1 MRNIVLFDLPEVHC
15 ACLPITFTRAVSDVR
30 VGILTIKEKWQHY
43 VPGDYTAL
51 TAGYLA
57 VMYPAVPDE
66 ALFIAGNVCPDSGLA
81 AAIGSLVSGEAL
93 VGADGGVLAFLGTR
107 SDFEA
112 RHFLKSTLYREE
124 YVRINASYD
133 IFRENGREM
142 EKDFRVLT
150 VGRVSCPLP
159 DSCRLVGDAT
169 FPDGTPKLFIEEG
182 AKLECVILNV
192 NNGPG
197 YIGHDAEIMEGVCI
211 RAPFAACTHATV
223 NMNAKI
229 YGATTLG
236 PYCKVGGELSNVVML
251 AYSNK
256 GHDGYLG
263 NAVIG
268 EWCNLGADT
277 NCSNLKNNYAEIKL
291 WDYASHR
298 FKATGMQFCG
308 LIMGDHS
315 RSGINTMFNTAT
327 VVGVGANIYGPGFP
341 RTVIDSFVQGGA
353 EGFKEVPVSRVIE
366 MAERMMARRG
376 KRLSDAERQILQSLF
391 DNPYP
396 HQVWI

>member
-1 MRNIVLFDLPEVHC
+1 MENIVLFDTPERHC

-30 VGILTIKEKWQHY
+30 VGISTIKEKWQHY
-43 VPGDYTAL
+43 LPGEYTAL
-51 TAGYLA
+51 TADYLE
-57 VMYPAVPDE
+57 VKYPALPAE
-66 ALFIAGNVCPDSGLA
+66 ARFVAGHVCPDAPLA
-81 AAIGSLVSGEAL
+81 EAVARLAVGSAL
-93 VGADGGVLAFLGTR
+93 VGHEGELLAFAGSR
-107 SDFEA
+107 ADFDA
-112 RHFLKSTLYREE
+112 RRFAATVAYDSP
-124 YVRINASYD
+124 YVAIYAAYD
-133 IFRENGREM
+133 IFRENGREL
-142 EKDFRVLT
+142 EKDFRRLT
-150 VGRVSCPLP
+150 AGRTSQPLP
-159 DSCRLVGDAT
+159 ESCRLVGEPT
-169 FPDGTPKLFIEEG
+169 FPDGTPRLFIEEG
-182 AKLECVILNV
+182 AKLECVIINV
-192 NNGPG
+192 NNGPV
-197 YIGHDAEIMEGVCI
+197 YIGRDAEVMEGVCI

-236 PYCKVGGELSNVVML
+236 PYCKVGGELSNVVMQ

-291 WDYASHR
+291 WDYVTHR
-298 FKATGMQFCG
+298 FKPTGMQFCG
-308 LIMGDHS
+308 LLMGDHS

-327 VVGVGANIYGPGFP
+327 VVGVGANVYGPGFP

-353 EGFKEVPVSRVIE
+353 EGFKSVPVTKVME

-376 KRLSDAERQILQSLF
+376 KSLTDAERQVLQSLA

-396 HQVWI
+396 A

>member
-1 MRNIVLFDLPEVHC
+1 MENIVLFDTPERHC

-30 VGILTIKEKWQHY
+30 VGISTIKEKWQHY
-43 VPGDYTAL
+43 LPGEYTAL
-51 TAGYLA
+51 TADYLA
-57 VMYPAVPDE
+57 VKYPALPDE
-66 ALFIAGNVCPDSGLA
+66 ARFVAGHVCPDAALA
-81 AAIGSLVSGEAL
+81 AAVARLAVGSAL
-93 VGADGGVLAFLGTR
+93 VGREGELLAFAG
-107 SDFEA
+107 SCADFDA
-112 RHFLKSTLYREE
+112 RRFAATVAYDSP
-124 YVRINASYD
+124 YVAIYAAYD
-133 IFRENGREM
+133 IFRENGCEL
-142 EKDFRVLT
+142 EKDFRRLT
-150 VGRVSCPLP
+150 AGRTSQPLP
-159 DSCRLVGDAT
+159 ESCRLVGEPT
-169 FPDGTPKLFIEEG
+169 FPDGTPRLFIEEG
-182 AKLECVILNV
+182 AKLECVIINV
-192 NNGPG
+192 NNGPV
-197 YIGHDAEIMEGVCI
+197 YIGRDAEVMEGVCI

-236 PYCKVGGELSNVVML
+236 PYCKVGGELSNVVMQ

-291 WDYASHR
+291 WDYVTHR
-298 FKATGMQFCG
+298 FKPTGMQFCG
-308 LIMGDHS
+308 LLMGDHS

-327 VVGVGANIYGPGFP
+327 VVGVGANVYGPGFP

-353 EGFKEVPVSRVIE
+353 EGFQSVPVTKVME
-366 MAERMMARRG
+366 MAGRMMARRG
-376 KRLSDAERQILQSLF
+376 KSLTDAERQVLQSLA

-396 HQVWI
+396 AQK

>member
-1 MRNIVLFDLPEVHC
+1 MENIVLFDTPERHC

-30 VGILTIKEKWQHY
+30 VGISTIKEKWQHY
-43 VPGDYTAL
+43 LPGEYTAL
-51 TAGYLA
+51 TADYLA
-57 VMYPAVPDE
+57 VKYPALPAE
-66 ALFIAGNVCPDSGLA
+66 ARFVAGHVCPDAPLA
-81 AAIGSLVSGEAL
+81 EAVARLAVGSAL
-93 VGADGGVLAFLGTR
+93 VGHEGELLAFAGSR
-107 SDFEA
+107 ADFDA
-112 RHFLKSTLYREE
+112 RRFAVTVAYDSP
-124 YVRINASYD
+124 YVAIYAAYD
-133 IFRENGREM
+133 IFRENGREL
-142 EKDFRVLT
+142 EKDFRRLT
-150 VGRVSCPLP
+150 AGRTSQPLP
-159 DSCRLVGDAT
+159 ESCRLVGEPT
-169 FPDGTPKLFIEEG
+169 FPDGTPRLFIEEG
-182 AKLECVILNV
+182 AKLECVIINV
-192 NNGPG
+192 NNGPV
-197 YIGHDAEIMEGVCI
+197 YIGRDAEVMEGVCI

-236 PYCKVGGELSNVVML
+236 PYCKVGGELSNVVMQS
-251 AYSNK
+251 YSNK

-291 WDYASHR
+291 WDYATHR
-298 FKATGMQFCG
+298 FKPTGMQFCG
-308 LIMGDHS
+308 LLMGDHS

-327 VVGVGANIYGPGFP
+327 VVGVGANVYGPGFP

-353 EGFKEVPVSRVIE
+353 EGFKSVPVTKVME

-376 KRLSDAERQILQSLF
+376 KSLTDAERQVLQSLA

-396 HQVWI
+396 A

>member
-1 MRNIVLFDLPEVHC
+1 MENIVLFDTPERHC

-30 VGILTIKEKWQHY
+30 VGISTIKEKWQHY
-43 VPGDYTAL
+43 LPGEYTAL
-51 TAGYLA
+51 TADYLE
-57 VMYPAVPDE
+57 VKYPALPAE
-66 ALFIAGNVCPDSGLA
+66 ARFVAGHVCPDAPLA
-81 AAIGSLVSGEAL
+81 EAVARLAVGSAL
-93 VGADGGVLAFLGTR
+93 VGHEGELLAFAGSR
-107 SDFEA
+107 ADFDA
-112 RHFLKSTLYREE
+112 RRFAATVAYDSP
-124 YVRINASYD
+124 YVAIYAAYD
-133 IFRENGREM
+133 IFRENGREL
-142 EKDFRVLT
+142 EKDFRRLT
-150 VGRVSCPLP
+150 AGRTSQPLP
-159 DSCRLVGDAT
+159 ESCRLVGEPT
-169 FPDGTPKLFIEEG
+169 FPDGTPRLFIEEG
-182 AKLECVILNV
+182 AKLECVIINV
-192 NNGPG
+192 NNGPV
-197 YIGHDAEIMEGVCI
+197 YIGRDVEVMEGVCI

-236 PYCKVGGELSNVVML
+236 PYCKVGGELSNVVMQS
-251 AYSNK
+251 YSNK

-291 WDYASHR
+291 WDYATHR
-298 FKATGMQFCG
+298 FKPTGMQFCG
-308 LIMGDHS
+308 LLMGDHS

-327 VVGVGANIYGPGFP
+327 VVGVGANVYGPGFP

-353 EGFKEVPVSRVIE
+353 EGFKSVPVTKVME

-376 KRLSDAERQILQSLF
+376 KSLTDAERQVLQSLA

-396 HQVWI
+396 AQK

>member
-1 MRNIVLFDLPEVHC
+1 MENIVLFDTPERHC

-30 VGILTIKEKWQHY
+30 VGISTIKEKWQHY
-43 VPGDYTAL
+43 LPGEYTAL
-51 TAGYLA
+51 TADYLA
-57 VMYPAVPDE
+57 VKYPALPAE
-66 ALFIAGNVCPDSGLA
+66 ARFVAGHVCPDAPLA
-81 AAIGSLVSGEAL
+81 EAVARLAVGSAL
-93 VGADGGVLAFLGTR
+93 VGHEGELLAFAGSR
-107 SDFEA
+107 ADFDA
-112 RHFLKSTLYREE
+112 RRFAATVAYDSP
-124 YVRINASYD
+124 YVAIYAAYD
-133 IFRENGREM
+133 IFRENGREL
-142 EKDFRVLT
+142 EKDFRRLT
-150 VGRVSCPLP
+150 AGRTSQPLP
-159 DSCRLVGDAT
+159 ESCRLVGEPT
-169 FPDGTPKLFIEEG
+169 FPDGTPRLFIEEG
-182 AKLECVILNV
+182 AKLECVIINV
-192 NNGPG
+192 NNGPV
-197 YIGHDAEIMEGVCI
+197 YIGRDVEVMEGVCI

-236 PYCKVGGELSNVVML
+236 PYCKVGGELSNVVMQS
-251 AYSNK
+251 YSNK

-291 WDYASHR
+291 WDYATHR
-298 FKATGMQFCG
+298 FKPTGMQFCG
-308 LIMGDHS
+308 LLMGDHS

-327 VVGVGANIYGPGFP
+327 VVGVGANVYGPGFP

-353 EGFKEVPVSRVIE
+353 EGFKSVPVTKVME

-376 KRLSDAERQILQSLF
+376 KSLTDAERQVLQSLA

-396 HQVWI
+396 AQK